1 MSEEQ
6 PKVTVGLVEED
17 TTPVVDTR
25 PNCLCIRYGMY
36 LVRTQAGF
44 RKAVRDFADSEGL
57 SRDTIDKY
65 PSAYPCLVMMHTTYN
80 GSGYD
85 ISVRVWGKG
94 LPKESLTLKSSAVS
108 RPLRAQGEIE

>member
-6 PKVTVGLVEED
+6 PTVTVDLVED
-17 TTPVVDTR
+17 TTPVVDAR
-25 PNCLCIRYGMY
+25 PNCLRIRYGMY

-65 PSAYPCLVMMHTTYN
+65 PSAYPCLVMMHSTYN
-80 GSGYD
+80 GGGHD
-85 ISVRVWGKG
+85 ISVRVMK
-94 LPKESLTLKSSAVS
+94 LNTLIAL
-108 RPLRAQGEIE
+108 LRAQGEIE